1 MTVRHKF
8 SRALYEAYDSQAKDA
23 LVSYLEK
30 KDHVVVNSEENY
42 SVDIVSQKHGYT
54 YLNVNKGYLINTKV
68 KMVCLTF
75 MSLEKT

>member
-1 MTVRHKF
+1 MTVKHKF

-42 SVDIVSQKHGYT
+42 SVDIISQKHGY
-54 YLNVNKGYLINTKV
+54 KR
-68 KMVCLTF
+68 
-75 MSLEKT
+75 